1 VDDESVLQLIKG
13 GESEQ
18 IERKEQLKNKKTEVC
33 RAICAFANDFP
44 RSGKPGFVVIGQHDK
59 GHATGLPVT
68 DELLRELSDLRKN
81 GLILPFPQMSVR
93 KVPLEGTPVAVV
105 IVEPSSAPPLR
116 YDGRT
121 WIRVGSTTRLATAE
135 EEAILTER
143 LQAANLPFDARPV
156 PSATI
161 ADLDVNRFRDEI
173 LPQLIA
179 EDVLQENHRPI
190 HQQMASLQLVSPGD
204 FVPTAT
210 GLLLVGRDPQAHLP
224 GSYTQF
230 VRFDGAQLFDPIRS
244 EHQVTGTIPDIML
257 EVEEI
262 LRANIDTVIDFVGL
276 PTERRTPSV
285 PFEALQQLYRNALLH
300 RTYESSNA
308 PVRVSWFDDRVEI
321 QSPGGPFG
329 QVTVETIGQPG
340 LTDYRNPTL
349 AGVLN
354 RLGFVQRFGVGIQV
368 SRDRLAQNGNPPLD
382 LQASVSAV
390 AAIVGLKS

>member
-1 VDDESVLQLIKG
+1 VDDASVLQLIRG

-18 IERKEQLKNKKTEVC
+18 IERKEQFKNKKTEVC

-44 RSGKPGFVVIGQHDK
+44 RTGKPGIVVIGQHDK
-59 GHATGLPVT
+59 GHATGLPIT
-68 DELLRELSDLRKN
+68 DELLRELSDLRNN
-81 GLILPFPQMSVR
+81 GLILPFPQISVR
-93 KVPLEGTPVAVV
+93 RVPLE
-105 IVEPSSAPPLR
+105 R
-116 YDGRT
+116 R
-121 WIRVGSTTRLATAE
+121 
-135 EEAILTER
+135 
-143 LQAANLPFDARPV
+143 QAANLPFDARPV

-161 ADLDVNRFRDEI
+161 ADLDLNRFRNEI

-179 EDVLQENHRPI
+179 EDVLQENHRPV
-190 HQQMASLQLVSPGD
+190 HQQLASLRLVSPGD

-210 GLLLVGRDPQAHLP
+210 GLLLAGRDPQAHLP
-224 GSYTQF
+224 GSYSQF
-230 VRFDGAQLFDPIRS
+230 VRFDGAQLSDPIRS
-244 EHQVTGTIPDIML
+244 EHTVTGTLPDIML

-262 LRANIDTVIDFVGL
+262 MRANIDTVIDFEGL
-276 PTERRTPSV
+276 PTEQRTPSV

-321 QSPGGPFG
+321 HSPGGPFG
-329 QVTVETIGQPG
+329 QVTVDTIGQPG

-349 AGVLN
+349 AGALN

-382 LQASVSAV
+382 LQASISAV
-390 AAIVGLKS
+390 AAIAGLKS